1 MSRDLPI
8 FSLRVPEKIRQ
19 QVAREARKN
28 HRSINAEVLTRLEA
42 SFQKDD
48 VFHLLLEEIRQL
60 RQDLAAVVK
69 RKG

>member
-60 RQDLAAVVK
+60 RQDLAGSGK